1 MMRIARN
8 LLWIDCTAAALAGAT
23 VLALSRWLSGL
34 YALPLGIVLLM
45 GTVNLL
51 YACYS
56 FALAALIA
64 RRKSMITL
72 LVAGNLAWALVCLGL
87 AVAFS
92 GTATMFGVGLL
103 VAEATFV
110 SVLAFFEWRY
120 RDQLVAAA

>member
-23 VLALSRWLSGL
+23 VLALSKWLSGL
-34 YALPLGIVLLM
+34 YALPLGLLLFM
-45 GTVNLL
+45 GTVSLL

-56 FALAALIA
+56 FTLAALIA
-64 RRKSMITL
+64 PRKSTITL

-87 AVAFS
+87 VAAFS

-103 VAEATFV
+103 VAEAVFV
-110 SVLAFFEWRY
+110 SVLALFEWRY
-120 RDQLVAAA
+120 RDQLVAAV